1 METFFYIILAFHLF
15 IAALAF
21 NLMRP
26 PDDSKI
32 TSDKKQTK
40 LFDTNFPI
48 LNLIASLFLVPSPLY
63 WIYYACSVRKEITII
78 FDHISLES
86 FNYAVIIPFMYM
98 FIFVLLEIKEY
109 KSRGETIKQE
119 SPDIIIGILFFLYST
134 SIFVGLT
141 TVHIVNYTLDSS
153 KGEERIVTVIDS
165 VHNKKQNFVGDIE
178 DYYHIH
184 FEPDILDVK
193 RINVAPELQS
203 SAKKGDKLR
212 LYLKSGACGL
222 PYISSEMEIIK

>member
-32 TSDKKQTK
+32 TSDKKQRK

-48 LNLIASLFLVPSPLY
+48 LYYIALLLLMPSTLY

-153 KGEERIVTVIDS
+153 K
-165 VHNKKQNFVGDIE
+165 
-178 DYYHIH
+178 
-184 FEPDILDVK
+184 
-193 RINVAPELQS
+193 
-203 SAKKGDKLR
+203 
-212 LYLKSGACGL
+212 
-222 PYISSEMEIIK
+222 